1 MVYDPVTDTVDIFV
15 NGVERISDYPGNSV
29 ASVNNTLASG
39 SVMGVFGS
47 GSSPGAAK
55 TNYGD
60 IQLTIKNPSCTPPV
74 VTPPT
79 TPPTTPTNIQT

>member
-1 MVYDPVTDTVDIFV
+1 MVYDATTDTVDVWV
-15 NGVERISDYPGNSV
+15 NGVERISDYPGNNV

-39 SVMGVFGS
+39 TVMGVFGS
-47 GSSPGAAK
+47 GSSPGVAK

-79 TPPTTPTNIQT
+79 TPTPSITLQT